1 MSFLTVYNEDY
12 IGHKGTPRKPV
23 RPERNYVDFGEKPIE
38 VKRSRSGERK
48 LLVKIYNKTIT
59 FYAYFLS
66 TYFRKIINVNVCVRF
81 ITYHIARKK

>member
-12 IGHKGTPRKPV
+12 IGHKGTPRKPI

-48 LLVKIYNKTIT
+48 LLVKIYN
-59 FYAYFLS
+59 
-66 TYFRKIINVNVCVRF
+66 
-81 ITYHIARKK
+81 